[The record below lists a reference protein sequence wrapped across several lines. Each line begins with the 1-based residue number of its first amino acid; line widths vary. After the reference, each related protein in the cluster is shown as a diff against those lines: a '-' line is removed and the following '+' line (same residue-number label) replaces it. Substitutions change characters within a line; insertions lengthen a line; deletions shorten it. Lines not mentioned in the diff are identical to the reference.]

1 MPRCEDNY
9 TREVFVL
16 LQNFYC
22 GPQHDFV
29 LAASTLAK
37 TLKAIFKLRLA
48 SIELRTAV
56 LFGFGSRILDSTLR
70 DMLGEFAE
78 PRLVVFWRE

>member
-1 MPRCEDNY
+1 M
-9 TREVFVL
+9 
-16 LQNFYC
+16 
-22 GPQHDFV
+22 

-37 TLKAIFKLRLA
+37 TRKLIFKLRLA

-78 PRLVVFWRE
+78 PWLEYFGGVIMTD